1 MMWLGYTPNYF
12 TSKFAMLARSDH
24 LIFGFLD
31 DLKACHYLISDVAK
45 PKSLILDAYLMRT
58 GSILEAYWFHPF
70 RKMSELPTSLS
81 DAID

>member
-1 MMWLGYTPNYF
+1 
-12 TSKFAMLARSDH
+12 MLARSDH
-24 LIFGFLD
+24 LIFGYFYDRMTCKLV
-31 DLKACHYLISDVAK
+31 ISDVAK

-58 GSILEAYWFHPF
+58 GSILEAYWFHPL